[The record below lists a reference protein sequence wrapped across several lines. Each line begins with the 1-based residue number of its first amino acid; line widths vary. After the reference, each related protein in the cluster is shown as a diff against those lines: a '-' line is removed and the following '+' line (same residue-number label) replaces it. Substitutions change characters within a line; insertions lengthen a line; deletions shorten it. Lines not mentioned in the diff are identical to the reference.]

1 MNKADKYF
9 ENAATTA
16 VLIDAGIDIMRQNIR
31 RRQHGA
37 SDATVDAILD
47 AWMRREN
54 DALPGDVAGQVQMRQ
69 RFS

>member
-16 VLIDAGIDIMRQNIR
+16 ALIDAGIDMMRQNIR

-37 SDATVDAILD
+37 TDTTVDAILG
-47 AWMRREN
+47 AWLRRQN
-54 DALPGDVAGQVQMRQ
+54 DALPGDIAGQVQIRKH
-69 RFS
+69 F